1 MRTRIELE
9 TLSDVQNFC
18 KAVSTVIP
26 DVFLVDNIHR
36 FKVNAKS
43 TIGALL
49 AQAEWSDGI
58 FVECEEDI
66 YSIVEPWVAR
76 NSNVTIHD

>member
-18 KAVSTVIP
+18 KAISTVIP
-26 DVFLVDNIHR
+26 DVFLVDSIHR

-49 AQAEWSDGI
+49 A
-58 FVECEEDI
+58 
-66 YSIVEPWVAR
+66 
-76 NSNVTIHD
+76 

>member
-18 KAVSTVIP
+18 KAVSQV
-26 DVFLVDNIHR
+26 DVDVYLVDSVHR
-36 FKVNAKS
+36 FKVSAKS

-49 AQAEWSDGI
+49 AQAEWGDGI
-58 FVECEEDI
+58 FVECDLDI
-66 YSIVEPWVAR
+66 YSTIEPWVAR
-76 NSNVTIHD
+76 NSNITIHD